1 MALSAAERAKKYRE
15 DLKNNPTKYN
25 NYLKQEKQ
33 RYRGRKER
41 GNFDIKKKSSREQ
54 KRMKRKG
61 EIKKE
66 MNENKSKKNLRQLS
80 GNEKS
85 TTIA

>member
-1 MALSAAERAKKYRE
+1 MIGRE
-15 DLKNNPTKYN
+15 NLKNLKNNPTKYN
-25 NYLKQEKQ
+25 DYLKEENQ

-41 GNFDIKKKSSREQ
+41 GNVDIKKKSSREQ

-66 MNENKSKKNLRQLS
+66 MNENKRKIS
-80 GNEKS
+80 GNEQS

>member
-1 MALSAAERAKKYRE
+1 MALSAAERAKRYRE

-41 GNFDIKKKSSREQ
+41 G
-54 KRMKRKG
+54 G
-61 EIKKE
+61 
-66 MNENKSKKNLRQLS
+66 L
-80 GNEKS
+80 
-85 TTIA
+85 

>member
-25 NYLKQEKQ
+25 DYLKQEKQ

-41 GNFDIKKKSSREQ
+41 GDFDIKKKSSREQ

-61 EIKKE
+61 EIKKRNE
-66 MNENKSKKNLRQLS
+66 REQKKKKTLDNFLAMN
-80 GNEKS
+80 

>member
-25 NYLKQEKQ
+25 DYLKEENQ

-61 EIKKE
+61 EIKKR
-66 MNENKSKKNLRQLS
+66 NEREQKKNFWQ
-80 GNEKS
+80 
-85 TTIA
+85 

>member
-15 DLKNNPTKYN
+15 NLKNNPTKYN
-25 NYLKQEKQ
+25 DYLKEENQW
-33 RYRGRKER
+33 YRGRKER

-61 EIKKE
+61 EIKKR
-66 MNENKSKKNLRQLS
+66 NEREQKKNFWQ
-80 GNEKS
+80 
-85 TTIA
+85 

>member
-15 DLKNNPTKYN
+15 NLKNNPTKYN
-25 NYLKQEKQ
+25 DYLKEENQ

-41 GNFDIKKKSSREQ
+41 GNIDIKKKSSREQ

-61 EIKKE
+61 EIKKR
-66 MNENKSKKNLRQLS
+66 NEREQKKNFWQ
-80 GNEKS
+80 
-85 TTIA
+85 

>member
-15 DLKNNPTKYN
+15 NLKNNPTKYN
-25 NYLKQEKQ
+25 DYLKEENQ

-61 EIKKE
+61 EIKKR
-66 MNENKSKKNLRQLS
+66 NEREQKKNFWQ
-80 GNEKS
+80 
-85 TTIA
+85 